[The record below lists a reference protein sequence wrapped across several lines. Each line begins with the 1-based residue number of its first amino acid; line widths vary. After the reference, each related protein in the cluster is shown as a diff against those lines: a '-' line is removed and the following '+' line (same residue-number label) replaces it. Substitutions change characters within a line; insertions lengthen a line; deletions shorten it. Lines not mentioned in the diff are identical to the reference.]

1 MWPEFFYR
9 AGYIE
14 SWGRGIQKIIEACK
28 NIGANEPEYL
38 VTGSDIMVKFTA
50 LESALIKDTVREIK
64 NIEKESDEVPDSKL
78 LDTLIKGLNNV
89 LDDGEEK
96 ELHLSVIKMIIKNP
110 RITQKEMAFETQN
123 TWKRIQHVMSNLQ
136 KARIIERKGGRRL
149 GYWEIVK
156 SK

>member
-1 MWPEFFYR
+1 MARVFYR

-64 NIEKESDEVPDSKL
+64 NIEKESDEVTDSKL

>member
-1 MWPEFFYR
+1 MARVFYR

-14 SWGRGIQKIIEACK
+14 SWGRGIQKIIGACK

-64 NIEKESDEVPDSKL
+64 NIEKESDEVTDSKL